1 MIMELKVGGGG
12 TTGQCNADEQKKNGE
27 NRRKSFRRHSQTS
40 IELYVRF
47 GFAVAFSG
55 APEEP
60 FLVQDGKRVHPGNNV
75 VAKENH
81 TVTVECIARRAVPEV
96 KQVFWSL
103 GPDHINV
110 TGNSELK
117 IDFVSHEDSYT
128 TKSILR
134 LNTTRAMNHQKVTCH
149 VFHVAWPNASVVSAS
164 LNVLCE
170 YYTSTHSHTI

>member
-1 MIMELKVGGGG
+1 MKDSVGDRGSLKESVH
-12 TTGQCNADEQKKNGE
+12 KFPL
-27 NRRKSFRRHSQTS
+27 NRLFHLTPWLLLFSS
-40 IELYVRF
+40 
-47 GFAVAFSG
+47 SG

-60 FLVQDGKRVHPGNNV
+60 FLVQDGKRIHPGNNV
-75 VAKENH
+75 LAKENH
-81 TVTVECIARRAVPEV
+81 TVTVECVARRAVPEV

-134 LNTTRAMNHQKVTCH
+134 LNTTRTMNHQKVTCH

-170 YYTSTHSHTI
+170 YFSLLLP